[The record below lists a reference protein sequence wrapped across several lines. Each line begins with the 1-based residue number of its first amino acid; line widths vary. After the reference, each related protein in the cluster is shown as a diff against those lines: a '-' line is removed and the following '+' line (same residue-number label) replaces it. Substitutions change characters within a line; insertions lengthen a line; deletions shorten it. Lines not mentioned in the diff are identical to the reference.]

1 MALGLTQPLTEMTTS
16 RVSLGGGVKGGRC
29 VGLATLP
36 PSCADCLEILIT
48 STFWNPNV
56 LSCFILELRE
66 ATHVGGINNVFC
78 SAELN
83 ERRTAASV
91 FEALL

>member
-1 MALGLTQPLTEMTTS
+1 MALGLTQPLTEMSTRAIS
-16 RVSLGGGVKGGRC
+16 WRGCKGGRC
-29 VGLATLP
+29 VGVTTLP
-36 PSCADCLEILIT
+36 PSCADCLEILGT
-48 STFWNPNV
+48 STFWKPKV
-56 LSCFILELRE
+56 LSCFIFEVRE
-66 ATHVGGINNVFC
+66 ATHVVGISNVFC